1 VENRRTKEKKMATQK
16 QLENIIKKICASFP
30 VEESELKKLAIE
42 CGAKF
47 KSVFASPAAKKYW
60 EAKGQPMENL
70 FITTPSHKKG
80 YNLNDVKKALGEE
93 VKEKT
98 ASAWASKAAKKLAS
112 ENSLSEDDFPVE
124 IRSGKKK
131 AKGKITLIDVK
142 IKLGLE
148 EENKIPFASK
158 SAEAFV
164 KDNGISE
171 EVLKGIEGTGHN
183 NRITIGDLRKLEEE
197 GKIVIKKNNSQ
208 MNCKMRVE
216 SSSDEELFGSSSGE
230 DEELLVSSGKKK
242 LSDLFDSSD
251 EDEELFK

>member
-1 VENRRTKEKKMATQK
+1 MATQK
-16 QLENIIKKICASFP
+16 QLEEIIKEICDSFP
-30 VEESELKKLAIE
+30 IEESELKQIAMN

-47 KSVFASPAAKKYW
+47 KSVFASSSAKKYW

-70 FITTPSHKKG
+70 FITTPSHTKG
-80 YNLNDVKKALGEE
+80 YTLNDVKKALGEE

-98 ASAWASKAAKKLAS
+98 TSAWASKAAKKLAS

-158 SAEAFV
+158 SAEAFA

-171 EVLKGIEGTGHN
+171 EVLEGIEGTGHN
-183 NRITIGDLRKLEEE
+183 NRITIGDLRKLGE
-197 GKIVIKKNNSQ
+197 GETVVNNNNSQ
-208 MNCKMRVE
+208 MNCKMHVE
-216 SSSDEELFGSSSGE
+216 NSSSSEEEL
-230 DEELLVSSGKKK
+230 
-242 LSDLFDSSD
+242 SDD
-251 EDEELFK
+251 EDTNPFNNF

>member
-1 VENRRTKEKKMATQK
+1 MASQQ
-16 QLENIIKKICASFP
+16 QLENIIKEICDSFHI
-30 VEESELKKLAIE
+30 EESELKKLAIE

-70 FITTPSHKKG
+70 FVTTPSHKKG
-80 YNLNDVKKALGEE
+80 YTLNDVKKALGEE

-98 ASAWASKAAKKLAS
+98 TSAWASKAAKKLAS

-124 IRSGKKK
+124 SRSGKKK

-158 SAEAFV
+158 SAEAFA

-171 EVLKGIEGTGHN
+171 EILKGIEGTGHN
-183 NRITIGDLRKLEEE
+183 NRITIGDLRKLGE
-197 GKIVIKKNNSQ
+197 GETVVENNNSQ
-208 MNCKMRVE
+208 MNCKMKVE
-216 SSSDEELFGSSSGE
+216 SSSSSSEE
-230 DEELLVSSGKKK
+230 D
-242 LSDLFDSSD
+242 DD
-251 EDEELFK
+251 EDTNPFNDF

>member
-1 VENRRTKEKKMATQK
+1 MASQQ
-16 QLENIIKKICASFP
+16 QLENIIKEICESFP
-30 VEESELKKLAIE
+30 IEESELKQIAMN

-47 KSVFASPAAKKYW
+47 KSVFASSAAKKYW
-60 EAKGQPMENL
+60 EGKGQPMENL

-80 YNLNDVKKALGEE
+80 YTLNDVKKALGEE

-98 ASAWASKAAKKLAS
+98 TSAWASKAAKKLAS

-131 AKGKITLIDVK
+131 AKGKITIIDVK

-158 SAEAFV
+158 SAEAFA

-183 NRITIGDLRKLEEE
+183 NRITIGDLRKLGE
-197 GKIVIKKNNSQ
+197 GETVVNNNNSQ
-208 MNCKMRVE
+208 MNCKMHVE
-216 SSSDEELFGSSSGE
+216 NSSSSEEEL
-230 DEELLVSSGKKK
+230 
-242 LSDLFDSSD
+242 SDD
-251 EDEELFK
+251 EDTNPFNNF